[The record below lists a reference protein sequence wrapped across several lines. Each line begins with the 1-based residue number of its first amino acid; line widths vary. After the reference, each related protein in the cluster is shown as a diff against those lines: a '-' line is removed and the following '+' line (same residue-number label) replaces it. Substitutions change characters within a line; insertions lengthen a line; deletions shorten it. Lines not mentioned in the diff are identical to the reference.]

1 MMKTTRDNVRDTAST
16 LAHLWTGA
24 DRRDQYGVER
34 IIRSHPESIR
44 PVLCAHIMRYL
55 ELRGLYTKAATFE
68 GMLFD
73 MADVP
78 DDGSSDLKGVQDD
91 AG

>member
-1 MMKTTRDNVRDTAST
+1 MRTTRDNVRDTAST

-24 DRRDQYGVER
+24 DHRDQCGVER
-34 IIRSHPESIR
+34 VIRSHPIELR

-55 ELRGLYTKAATFE
+55 ELRGFYTKAEKFE

-78 DDGSSDLKGVQDD
+78 DDGTSDLKGLQDD
-91 AG
+91 PG